1 MLCGLLVFLLFFF
14 SSRRRHTRWP
24 RDWSSD
30 VCSSDLTATVNDP
43 QRMAKFVSFINAPG
57 VADPELAWVPER
69 GQMRPAGEM
78 DTHTA
83 PDPVRARELAMIS
96 HGATRPMGDSVE
108 GEETRACARR
118 HD

>member
-1 MLCGLLVFLLFFF
+1 
-14 SSRRRHTRWP
+14 
-24 RDWSSD
+24 
-30 VCSSDLTATVNDP
+30 
-43 QRMAKFVSFINAPG
+43 RMAKFVSFINAPG

-96 HGATRPMGDSVE
+96 MGATSPMGDSVE
-108 GEETRACARR
+108 GEETDRKSTRLNSSHVSISYAVFCLNKNKSDRMG
-118 HD
+118 

>member
-1 MLCGLLVFLLFFF
+1 MIVEDSLGIGDELEAAMANHVA
-14 SSRRRHTRWP
+14 TYEDEW
-24 RDWSSD
+24 
-30 VCSSDLTATVNDP
+30 TATVNDP

-96 HGATRPMGDSVE
+96 MGATSPMGDSVE
-108 GEETRACARR
+108 GEETRA
-118 HD
+118 